1 MHFILWFLKLRF
13 TIHRNS
19 FWRDTKVSLRTLT
32 IAAVVIG
39 VQALLTFVFYRF
51 IFRDT
56 LLDTDLLAGMLLVFF
71 TIAVIWI
78 YLLSFVQSI
87 NNFVRNFLQ
96 SPEINYL
103 VSIPVPSS
111 HIFLAKFFDH
121 ISSNAMSSLFLFY
134 PFLAAIGVWANA
146 PWFYYLA
153 IIPLYI
159 LVSIIPS
166 AIGFMVAMVGVRI
179 VPAKTF
185 TAITTFFSF
194 VISISFAI
202 QFSRVQ
208 EAAVEQAA
216 RFLQFLG
223 EPLSAVIPVTGGIRL
238 FYFLVFGEGAGNS
251 LLLLLLFSALFIFAA
266 FSLSSKLYFEGWV
279 KHKSQESAPTIK
291 AKPAVVSDD
300 KVGNEIFQWIILEW
314 KMAIRNKEMFY
325 ASLFM
330 LFFFIFSTFVFIY
343 TGFWSEEPLLV
354 LYTLITVA
362 AIFNIMA
369 VSLPFIPSDIKT
381 DKSLWKKRY
390 WLLKVFPIEGA
401 KIFNIQC
408 LMYFIPG
415 YIISLMGIV
424 LFAVINGLSLP
435 IILLAA
441 LSLLLIL
448 YGSAAVYTSTEML
461 SITSYFENNEFIGNV
476 MTLVLPLLY
485 GLISAGFIA
494 LYLAEELVAQIV
506 ILSSFSKF
514 LSLPTVLFISAA
526 AVLVAFFLSRTI
538 YVKVWEQLEI

>member
-1 MHFILWFLKLRF
+1 MYFILWFLRLRF
-13 TIHRNS
+13 KIHRNR

-39 VQALLTFVFYRF
+39 ILALLTSVFYRF

-56 LLDTDLLAGMLLVFF
+56 LLGNDQLAGMLLVFF
-71 TIAVIWI
+71 AIAVIWI
-78 YLLSFVQSI
+78 YLLSFVKSI
-87 NNFVRNFLQ
+87 NSFVRIFLQ

-134 PFLAAIGVWANA
+134 PFLAAIGVSASA
-146 PWFYYLA
+146 PWFYFLA
-153 IIPLYI
+153 IIALYI
-159 LVSIIPS
+159 LISVIPS
-166 AIGFMVAMVGVRI
+166 AIGFIVAMVGVRI

-208 EAAVEQAA
+208 ETAVEQAA

-223 EPLSAVIPVTGGIRL
+223 EPLSAVIPVTAGIRL
-238 FYFLVFGEGAGNS
+238 FYSLVFGQGAGNS
-251 LLLLLLFSALFIFAA
+251 LLLLLLFSALLILAA
-266 FSLSSKLYFEGWV
+266 FSLSSNLYFEGWV
-279 KHKSQESAPTIK
+279 KHKSQDNAPTVK
-291 AKPAVVSDD
+291 AKPAVPNGD
-300 KVGNEIFQWIILEW
+300 KVGNELFEWIKLEW
-314 KMAIRNKEMFY
+314 KMAIRNREMFY
-325 ASLFM
+325 ASVFM
-330 LFFFIFSTFVFIY
+330 LFFFIFSTFFFIY
-343 TGFWSEEPLLV
+343 TGYWSAEPLLV
-354 LYTLITVA
+354 LYILITVA

-381 DKSLWKKRY
+381 DKSLWKSRY
-390 WLLKVFPIEGA
+390 WLLKVSPIDGA
-401 KIFNIQC
+401 KMFNIQC

-415 YIISLMGIV
+415 YIISLVGIV
-424 LFAVINGLSLP
+424 LFAVLNGISLP
-435 IILLAA
+435 IILLAG

-461 SITSYFENNEFIGNV
+461 SLTSYFENNEFIGNM
-476 MTLVLPLLY
+476 MTIVLPLLY
-485 GLISAGFIA
+485 GLFSAGVIA
-494 LYLAEELVAQIV
+494 LYLAEELVSQIV
-506 ILSSFSKF
+506 VLSSFSNF
-514 LSLPTVLFISAA
+514 LNLPTALIFSTVT
-526 AVLVAFFLSRTI
+526 VLVAFFLSRTI
-538 YVKVWEQLEI
+538 YIKIWDQLDI